1 MSRINFTL
9 EEEKELLLIHERYL
23 PELEIEIADTDRKE
37 FRLELKKREVIMVE
51 LIKRLKAVVN

>member
-9 EEEKELLLIHERYL
+9 EEEKELLLILERYL